1 MSGNVTAPAFFF
13 ERSEAGLGEGEGR
26 LAEAEREAIVHII
39 DVLERD
45 SQQGPELPVVN
56 GRLGGGKGWHRF
68 IRRQCPHAAAPGPSS
83 RWRRGLSRGGLR

>member
-39 DVLERD
+39 CCPLTPVCRERG
-45 SQQGPELPVVN
+45 Q
-56 GRLGGGKGWHRF
+56 H
-68 IRRQCPHAAAPGPSS
+68 
-83 RWRRGLSRGGLR
+83 